1 MIKENLNLYHIFY
14 ETAICGN
21 ISMAA
26 RKLYISQPAISKA
39 ISKLENSL
47 GVSLFVRSSRGVK
60 LTPDGEILLKQLD
73 TAFHAIKQGED
84 TIESRKE
91 SGAGSLSIGIS
102 TTLCRYLLLPYLQD
116 FIKAH
121 PEVKLSIFCQSSTET
136 IAALENGLLDM
147 GIIGETSHLDPLHFY
162 PIRDIHDILV
172 ATKDYLSQVESATDK
187 SPRDMLSHA
196 NLMLLDKRNITRQY
210 IEKYLLLNEITPRQQ
225 LEVTTMDL
233 LIEFSKIGMGVGC
246 VIREFVE
253 EELSNGTLLPFPMS
267 EPIPPRKI
275 GVALKGNVARNSPT
289 DLLLSLLLS

>member
-162 PIRDIHDILV
+162 P
-172 ATKDYLSQVESATDK
+172 
-187 SPRDMLSHA
+187 
-196 NLMLLDKRNITRQY
+196 
-210 IEKYLLLNEITPRQQ
+210 
-225 LEVTTMDL
+225 
-233 LIEFSKIGMGVGC
+233 
-246 VIREFVE
+246 
-253 EELSNGTLLPFPMS
+253 
-267 EPIPPRKI
+267 
-275 GVALKGNVARNSPT
+275 
-289 DLLLSLLLS
+289 LSLIHI

>member
-39 ISKLENSL
+39 ISKLESSL

-147 GIIGETSHLDPLHFY
+147 GIIGETSHLDPLHFF
-162 PIRDIHDILV
+162 P
-172 ATKDYLSQVESATDK
+172 SATSTIFWLPRRIILPRWK
-187 SPRDMLSHA
+187 APRTKVPGICSATPISCCLTNVISPDS
-196 NLMLLDKRNITRQY
+196 
-210 IEKYLLLNEITPRQQ
+210 
-225 LEVTTMDL
+225 
-233 LIEFSKIGMGVGC
+233 
-246 VIREFVE
+246 
-253 EELSNGTLLPFPMS
+253 TLKNTCF
-267 EPIPPRKI
+267 
-275 GVALKGNVARNSPT
+275 
-289 DLLLSLLLS
+289 

>member
-162 PIRDIHDILV
+162 PVCDIHDILV
-172 ATKDYLSQVESATDK
+172 ATKDYLAQVESATDK

-225 LEVTTMDL
+225 LE
-233 LIEFSKIGMGVGC
+233 
-246 VIREFVE
+246 
-253 EELSNGTLLPFPMS
+253 
-267 EPIPPRKI
+267 
-275 GVALKGNVARNSPT
+275 
-289 DLLLSLLLS
+289 